1 MSKGMSRQT
10 LLESFSELKGQFDT
24 SLAEAKELDDR
35 FKALQKKFHQGISGH
50 LLNAQ
55 ENIPK
60 ESPMRAQL
68 EGFLSAVKTT
78 DAAWQKK
85 INCRDK
91 GLQFRKGFNDSLLV
105 FVYGKVKSG
114 KSSLG
119 NYMAWGQTD
128 PDVHVKAA
136 IPTDRQPSYFS
147 HENTHAENG
156 DSQNEALNRQ
166 EFRVG
171 ATEAT
176 SSIQGFRLPGLTW
189 VDSPGLHSVNEQ
201 NGRLAKDYVEHA
213 DLILYTM
220 RSDAPGRASDLNE
233 IQELKTNGKEMLI
246 LVTGSDINQEDW
258 DEVLDEI
265 KVTVQMK
272 SQETRRMQRDYI
284 AKELGFINSDQ
295 LVSISARYAQEHAN
309 DLDKVVDSGMGQLF
323 STLHSISQQDGVRLK
338 RNVPMRNFYQCIE
351 ICRDELAPYQ
361 QLIADFEAAMVRVQT
376 DVTKSMTNEIRTAQT
391 KMRSKIE
398 ISFEE
403 FVGLRNDEHRMN
415 EAMRNA
421 HRNWNELLQQV
432 IGHALREIFSK
443 ASERFKS
450 AVSQTWYT
458 SALSLPDFSVDKVTE
473 RIPCGVR
480 KGNRGV
486 FSGLGTLLGTA
497 AGSFFGPIGMAAGGA
512 IGAAVGGALGDSAE
526 VSMRSIEV
534 ITGDN
539 LEQIREQT
547 RSVYSEAIEKTIRDQ
562 ADVSLTQLLTDLQQ
576 TIRKLSQEIMDIQQ
590 GFDALKLAAEQKF
603 DKEFHNVNHV

>member
-10 LLESFSELKGQFDT
+10 LLESFGELKGQFDT

-35 FKALQKKFHQGISGH
+35 FMALQKKFHQGISGH

-55 ENIPK
+55 EKIPK
-60 ESPMRAQL
+60 ESPIRVQL
-68 EGFLSAVKTT
+68 EGFLAAVKRT
-78 DAAWQKK
+78 DAAWQKN

-128 PDVHVKAA
+128 PDIHVKTATPA
-136 IPTDRQPSYFS
+136 DRQPSFFS

-272 SQETRRMQRDYI
+272 PQETRCMQRDYI

-323 STLHSISQQDGVRLK
+323 SILHRISQQDGVRLK
-338 RNVPMRNFYQCIE
+338 RNVPMRNFYQFVK
-351 ICRDELAPYQ
+351 ICGGELAPYRQ
-361 QLIADFEAAMVRVQT
+361 FITDLEATMVRVQT
-376 DVTKSMTNEIRTAQT
+376 DVTKSMTNEIRAAQA

-398 ISFEE
+398 IAFEE
-403 FVGLRNDEHRMN
+403 FTGLRNDEHRMN

-432 IGHALREIFSK
+432 IGHALHEIFSK

-450 AVSQTWYT
+450 AVSQTWHT

-473 RIPCGVR
+473 MIPSGVR
-480 KGNRGV
+480 KGNRGLFGGAGTLV
-486 FSGLGTLLGTA
+486 GAGLGFLIGGPVGATVGSVLG
-497 AGSFFGPIGMAAGGA
+497 GAAGGA
-512 IGAAVGGALGDSAE
+512 AGHSAE
-526 VSMRSIEV
+526 VSTRSIEV

-539 LEQIREQT
+539 FEQLRQQT
-547 RSVYSEAIEKTIRDQ
+547 RTVYSEAIEKTIRAQ
-562 ADVSLTQLLTDLQQ
+562 ADTSLTQLLAELQQ
-576 TIRKLSQEIMDIQQ
+576 TIRQLSQEIMDIQQ
-590 GFDALKLAAEQKF
+590 GLDALKLAAEQKIR
-603 DKEFHNVNHV
+603 

>member
-10 LLESFSELKGQFDT
+10 LLESFGELKGQFDT
-24 SLAEAKELDDR
+24 SLAEAKELDDQ
-35 FKALQKKFHQGISGH
+35 FMALQKKFHQGISGH

-55 ENIPK
+55 EKIPK
-60 ESPMRAQL
+60 ESPIRVQF
-68 EGFLSAVKTT
+68 EGFLAAVKRT
-78 DAAWQKK
+78 DAAWQKN

-128 PDVHVKAA
+128 PDIHVKTATPA
-136 IPTDRQPSYFS
+136 DRQPSFFS
-147 HENTHAENG
+147 HENTHSENG

-220 RSDAPGRASDLNE
+220 RSDAPGRASDLKE

-272 SQETRRMQRDYI
+272 PQETRRKQRDYI
-284 AKELGFINSDQ
+284 AEQLGFINSDQ

-323 STLHSISQQDGVRLK
+323 STLHRISQQDGVRLK
-338 RNVPMRNFYQCIE
+338 RNVPMRNFYQFVK
-351 ICRDELAPYQ
+351 ICGDELAPYHQ
-361 QLIADFEAAMVRVQT
+361 FITDLEATMVRVQT
-376 DVTKSMTNEIRTAQT
+376 DVTKSMTNEIRAAQA

-415 EAMRNA
+415 EAIRNA

-432 IGHALREIFSK
+432 IGHALHEIFSK

-450 AVSQTWYT
+450 AVSQTWHT

-473 RIPCGVR
+473 MIPSGVR
-480 KGNRGV
+480 KGNRGLFGGAGTLV
-486 FSGLGTLLGTA
+486 GAGLGFLIGGPVGATVGSVLG
-497 AGSFFGPIGMAAGGA
+497 GAAGGA
-512 IGAAVGGALGDSAE
+512 AGHSAE
-526 VSMRSIEV
+526 VSTRSIEV

-539 LEQIREQT
+539 FEQLRQQT
-547 RSVYSEAIEKTIRDQ
+547 RTVYSEAIEKTIRDQ
-562 ADVSLTQLLTDLQQ
+562 ADTSLTQLLAELQQ
-576 TIRKLSQEIMDIQQ
+576 TIRQLSQEIMDTQQ
-590 GFDALKLAAEQKF
+590 GLDALKLAAEQKIR
-603 DKEFHNVNHV
+603 

>member
-10 LLESFSELKGQFDT
+10 LLESFGELKGQFDT
-24 SLAEAKELDDR
+24 SLAEAKELDDQ
-35 FKALQKKFHQGISGH
+35 FMALQKKFHQGISGH

-55 ENIPK
+55 EKIPK
-60 ESPMRAQL
+60 ESPIRVQL
-68 EGFLSAVKTT
+68 EGFLAAVKRT
-78 DAAWQKK
+78 DAAWQKN

-128 PDVHVKAA
+128 PDIHVKTATPA
-136 IPTDRQPSYFS
+136 DRQPSFFS
-147 HENTHAENG
+147 HENTHSENG

-272 SQETRRMQRDYI
+272 PQETRRKQRDYI
-284 AKELGFINSDQ
+284 AEQLGFINSDQ

-323 STLHSISQQDGVRLK
+323 STLHRISQQDGVRLK
-338 RNVPMRNFYQCIE
+338 RNVPMRNFYQFIK
-351 ICRDELAPYQ
+351 ICGDELAPYHQ
-361 QLIADFEAAMVRVQT
+361 FITDLEATMVRVQT
-376 DVTKSMTNEIRTAQT
+376 DVTKSMTNEIRAAQA

-415 EAMRNA
+415 EAIRNA

-432 IGHALREIFSK
+432 IGHALHEIFSK

-450 AVSQTWYT
+450 AVSQTWHT

-473 RIPCGVR
+473 MIPSGVR
-480 KGNRGV
+480 KGNRGLFGGAGTLV
-486 FSGLGTLLGTA
+486 GAGLGFLIGGPVGATVGSVLG
-497 AGSFFGPIGMAAGGA
+497 GAAGGA
-512 IGAAVGGALGDSAE
+512 AGHSAE
-526 VSMRSIEV
+526 VSTRSIEV

-539 LEQIREQT
+539 FEQIREQT
-547 RSVYSEAIEKTIRDQ
+547 RTVYSEAIEKTIRAQ
-562 ADVSLTQLLTDLQQ
+562 ADTSLTQLLADLQQ
-576 TIRKLSQEIMDIQQ
+576 TIRQLSQEIMDTQQ
-590 GFDALKLAAEQKF
+590 GLDALKLAAEQKIR
-603 DKEFHNVNHV
+603 

>member
-10 LLESFSELKGQFDT
+10 LLESFGELKGQFDT
-24 SLAEAKELDDR
+24 SLAEAKELDDQ
-35 FKALQKKFHQGISGH
+35 FMALQKKFHQGISGH

-55 ENIPK
+55 EKIPK
-60 ESPMRAQL
+60 ESPIRVQL
-68 EGFLSAVKTT
+68 EGFLAAVKRT

-128 PDVHVKAA
+128 PDIHVKTATPA
-136 IPTDRQPSYFS
+136 DRQPSFFS
-147 HENTHAENG
+147 HENTHSENG

-272 SQETRRMQRDYI
+272 PQETRRKQRDYI
-284 AKELGFINSDQ
+284 AEQLGFINSDQ

-323 STLHSISQQDGVRLK
+323 STLHRISQQDGVRLK
-338 RNVPMRNFYQCIE
+338 RNVPMRNFYQFIK
-351 ICRDELAPYQ
+351 ICGDELAPYHQ
-361 QLIADFEAAMVRVQT
+361 FITDLEATMVRVQT
-376 DVTKSMTNEIRTAQT
+376 DVTKSMTNEIRAAQA

-415 EAMRNA
+415 EAIRNA

-432 IGHALREIFSK
+432 IGHALHEIFSK

-450 AVSQTWYT
+450 AVSQTWHT

-473 RIPCGVR
+473 MIPSGVR
-480 KGNRGV
+480 KGNRGLFGGAGTLV
-486 FSGLGTLLGTA
+486 GAGLGFLIGGPVGATVGSVLG
-497 AGSFFGPIGMAAGGA
+497 GAAGGA
-512 IGAAVGGALGDSAE
+512 AGHSAE
-526 VSMRSIEV
+526 VSTRSIEV

-539 LEQIREQT
+539 FEQIREQT
-547 RSVYSEAIEKTIRDQ
+547 RTVYSEAIEKTIRAQ
-562 ADVSLTQLLTDLQQ
+562 ADTSLTQLLADLQQ
-576 TIRKLSQEIMDIQQ
+576 TIRQLSQEIMDTQQ
-590 GFDALKLAAEQKF
+590 GLDALKLAAEQKIR
-603 DKEFHNVNHV
+603 

>member
-10 LLESFSELKGQFDT
+10 LLESFGELKGQFDT
-24 SLAEAKELDDR
+24 SLAEAKELDDQ
-35 FKALQKKFHQGISGH
+35 FMALQKKFHQGISGH

-55 ENIPK
+55 EKIPK
-60 ESPMRAQL
+60 ESPIRVQF
-68 EGFLSAVKTT
+68 EGFLAAVKRT
-78 DAAWQKK
+78 DAAWQKN

-128 PDVHVKAA
+128 PDIHVKTATPA
-136 IPTDRQPSYFS
+136 DRQPSFFS

-176 SSIQGFRLPGLTW
+176 SSIQGVRLPGLTW

-323 STLHSISQQDGVRLK
+323 STLHRISQQDGVRLK
-338 RNVPMRNFYQCIE
+338 RNVPMRNFYQFIK
-351 ICRDELAPYQ
+351 ICGDELAPYHQ
-361 QLIADFEAAMVRVQT
+361 FITDLEATMVRVQT
-376 DVTKSMTNEIRTAQT
+376 DVTKSMTNEIRAAQA

-415 EAMRNA
+415 EAIRNA

-432 IGHALREIFSK
+432 IGHALHEIFSK

-450 AVSQTWYT
+450 AVSQTWHT

-473 RIPCGVR
+473 MIPSGVR
-480 KGNRGV
+480 KGNRGLFGGAGTLV
-486 FSGLGTLLGTA
+486 GAGLGFLIGGPVGATVGSVLG
-497 AGSFFGPIGMAAGGA
+497 GAAGGA
-512 IGAAVGGALGDSAE
+512 AGHSAE
-526 VSMRSIEV
+526 VSTRSIEV

-539 LEQIREQT
+539 FEQIREQT
-547 RSVYSEAIEKTIRDQ
+547 RTVYSEAIEKTIRAQ
-562 ADVSLTQLLTDLQQ
+562 ADTSLTQLLADLQQ
-576 TIRKLSQEIMDIQQ
+576 TIRQLSQEIMDTQQ
-590 GFDALKLAAEQKF
+590 GLDALKLAAEQKIR
-603 DKEFHNVNHV
+603 

>member
-10 LLESFSELKGQFDT
+10 LLESFGELKGQFDT
-24 SLAEAKELDDR
+24 SLAEAKELDDQ
-35 FKALQKKFHQGISGH
+35 FMALQKKFHQGISGH

-55 ENIPK
+55 EKIPK
-60 ESPMRAQL
+60 ESPIRVQF
-68 EGFLSAVKTT
+68 EGFLAAVKRT
-78 DAAWQKK
+78 DAAWQKN

-128 PDVHVKAA
+128 PDIHVKTATPA
-136 IPTDRQPSYFS
+136 DRQPSFFS

-258 DEVLDEI
+258 DELLDEI

-323 STLHSISQQDGVRLK
+323 STLHRISQQDGVRLK
-338 RNVPMRNFYQCIE
+338 RNVPMRNFYQFIK
-351 ICRDELAPYQ
+351 ICGDELAPYHQ
-361 QLIADFEAAMVRVQT
+361 FITDLEATMVRVQT
-376 DVTKSMTNEIRTAQT
+376 DVTKSMTNEIRAAQA

-415 EAMRNA
+415 EAIRNA

-432 IGHALREIFSK
+432 IGHALHEIFSK

-450 AVSQTWYT
+450 AVSQTWHT

-473 RIPCGVR
+473 MIPSGVR
-480 KGNRGV
+480 KGNRGLFGGAGTLV
-486 FSGLGTLLGTA
+486 GAGLGFLIGGPVGATVGSVLG
-497 AGSFFGPIGMAAGGA
+497 GAAGGA
-512 IGAAVGGALGDSAE
+512 AGHSAE
-526 VSMRSIEV
+526 VSTRSIEV

-539 LEQIREQT
+539 FEQIREQT
-547 RSVYSEAIEKTIRDQ
+547 RTVYSEAIEKTIRAQ
-562 ADVSLTQLLTDLQQ
+562 ADTSLTQLLADLQQ
-576 TIRKLSQEIMDIQQ
+576 TIRQLSQEIMDTQQ
-590 GFDALKLAAEQKF
+590 GLDALKLAAEQKIR
-603 DKEFHNVNHV
+603 